1 MGQTWQPATMQAT
14 VLGPVP
20 VLMKAASINSVVL
33 DLEVAESLDGAKAVL
48 MRRRGDATV
57 AASVS
62 DAFGLA
68 IYLEENAHWQY
79 LGPQIGTPQALSE
92 EECAVIGR
100 NLSPP
105 VLLQKVWAYHVGKNF
120 PVGFFKPAL
129 PRSGQTLHP

>member
-33 DLEVAESLDGAKAVL
+33 DLEVAESLDGAKTVL
-48 MRRRGDATV
+48 MQHHDAETV

-62 DAFGLA
+62 DAFRLA
-68 IYLEENAHWQY
+68 IYLEENAYRQY
-79 LGPQIGTPQALSE
+79 MEPQIGTPQALSE

-120 PVGFFKPAL
+120 PVGL
-129 PRSGQTLHP
+129 

>member
-1 MGQTWQPATMQAT
+1 MQAT

-62 DAFGLA
+62 DAFGLT